1 MTLVSSFISQEMAIS
16 NPGLNNIDGDEKEF
30 LDAVKIALETER
42 DGWVSADEK
51 ALWDLQIDLD
61 NSHQD
66 VINLK
71 EQIEKTKNSRFDLEL
86 CHNIKVGSSDDFISM
101 PIENYDGNDAGDL
114 TVYGYKRDDE

>member
-16 NPGLNNIDGDEKEF
+16 NPGLNNLDGDEKEF